1 MSTEQHTDDSV
12 RRALARLGSAD
23 PSPWMP
29 HKEKEHPKQIAGTVV
44 RVGLYTTSSAAY
56 GVQTAPEV
64 VLETPEKTWGL
75 RAFHSVLRSQLAQN
89 NVQPGDTIA
98 VEYQGMR
105 ESASGGSSYHGYRVA
120 RADDAGAER
129 VDWNRLVPPT
139 DDGPVGPAD
148 PVIYADAA
156 AGDPGPDP
164 TVPTP
169 AEQDIPF

>member
-89 NVQPGDTIA
+89 NVSRATRSRSSTGDA
-98 VEYQGMR
+98 
-105 ESASGGSSYHGYRVA
+105 RV
-120 RADDAGAER
+120 GER
-129 VDWNRLVPPT
+129 RLVVSRVP
-139 DDGPVGPAD
+139 GR
-148 PVIYADAA
+148 
-156 AGDPGPDP
+156 AGRRRGRR
-164 TVPTP
+164 
-169 AEQDIPF
+169 AG